1 MRLSS
6 PPGEVHTDPL
16 PRDAR
21 RRFLRLRGLRLDRP
35 PRWTAARLVS
45 LALSAVVHAATAA
58 ILACGVLIVVDW
70 HGNVLGWLF
79 GGALVAIAILT
90 RPRTVRPPDGVEEV
104 TREQAPTLF
113 EVADRIA
120 GAVGAAPPA
129 AIYLHDRLFRC
140 AHLRTGV
147 WARVRRRPVLLV
159 GLPLLLTLT
168 PRERAGML
176 GAELARDVSGD
187 PGRGLLV
194 PAALA
199 TTGEWRHAL
208 MGMRVDRYRD
218 FGDPLLDGHS
228 AVPGGRMAS
237 QAIGKVTGWVLV
249 WPLLLAELALRRL
262 VSAQSQHAVY
272 YADQVAARAVSS
284 RAVVE
289 YVDALTTAESRLT
302 PVMAAARRG
311 ETAEEIRRA
320 VLSRDPDPGLV
331 AARREASLA
340 GQAAWQAEPPTALR
354 AVLLE
359 SAGVDD
365 GAVGLGSGESDRID
379 AELSRHLGRAVRE
392 LSRIT

>member
-1 MRLSS
+1 MNPSA
-6 PPGEVHTDPL
+6 PPGEIRTDPL

-21 RRFLRLRGLRLDRP
+21 RRFLRLRGRRLDRP
-35 PRWTAARLVS
+35 GPAARLLTTAV
-45 LALSAVVHAATAA
+45 SAVVHAVTAA
-58 ILACGVLIVVDW
+58 ILAGGVLIVAGW
-70 HGNVLGWLF
+70 KGNVIGWLC
-79 GGALVAIAILT
+79 GSVPIAIAIWT
-90 RPRTVRPPDGVEEV
+90 RPRTVRLPDGAEEV
-104 TREQAPTLF
+104 TRAEAPALF
-113 EVADRIA
+113 EAAGRIA

-129 AIYLHDRLFRC
+129 AIYVHDRLFRC
-140 AHLRTGV
+140 AHLRPGL
-147 WARVRRRPVLLV
+147 RRRPVLLV

-194 PAALA
+194 PSALA

-208 MGMRVDRYRD
+208 TGVRVDRYRD
-218 FGDPLLDGHS
+218 FGDPLLDANS
-228 AVPGGRMAS
+228 AVQGGRMAS
-237 QAIGKVTGWVLV
+237 QAIGKVTGWVLA
-249 WPLLLAELALRRL
+249 WPLFLAELALRRL

-284 RAVVE
+284 RAVAE

-320 VLSRDPDPGLV
+320 VLSRDATPDLV
-331 AARREASLA
+331 VARRQDSLA
-340 GQAAWQAEPPTALR
+340 EQDGWQAEPPTALR

-365 GAVGLGSGESDRID
+365 GTVGLGPGESDRID
-379 AELSRHLGRAVRE
+379 AELSRHLARTVRE

>member
-1 MRLSS
+1 MNLSS
-6 PPGEVHTDPL
+6 PPGEVRADLL

-21 RRFLRLRGLRLDRP
+21 RRFLRLRGRRLDRP
-35 PRWTAARLVS
+35 GRTAASLVS
-45 LALSAVVHAATAA
+45 FALSAVVHAVTAA
-58 ILACGVLIVVDW
+58 ILAAGVLIVVNW

-79 GGALVAIAILT
+79 GGVLAAIAILT
-90 RPRTVRPPDGVEEV
+90 RPRTVRLPDGAEEV
-104 TREQAPTLF
+104 TRVEAPTLF
-113 EVADRIA
+113 EAADRIA
-120 GAVGAAPPA
+120 GAVGAAPPV
-129 AIYLHDRLFRC
+129 AIHLHDRLFRC
-140 AHLRTGV
+140 AHLRVG
-147 WARVRRRPVLLV
+147 VRRRPVLLV

-176 GAELARDVSGD
+176 GAELARDVAGD

-194 PAALA
+194 PSALA

-218 FGDPLLDGHS
+218 FGDPVLDGHS
-228 AVPGGRMAS
+228 TVPGGRMAS

-249 WPLLLAELALRRL
+249 WPLFLAELALRRL

-289 YVDALTTAESRLT
+289 YVDALTMAESRLT

-311 ETAEEIRRA
+311 ETAEEIRSA
-320 VLSRDPDPGLV
+320 VLSRETGPALV
-331 AARREASLA
+331 AARREDSLA

-359 SAGVDD
+359 SAGVEE
-365 GAVGLGSGESDRID
+365 GSVGLGSGESDRID
-379 AELSRHLGRAVRE
+379 AELSRHLARTIRE